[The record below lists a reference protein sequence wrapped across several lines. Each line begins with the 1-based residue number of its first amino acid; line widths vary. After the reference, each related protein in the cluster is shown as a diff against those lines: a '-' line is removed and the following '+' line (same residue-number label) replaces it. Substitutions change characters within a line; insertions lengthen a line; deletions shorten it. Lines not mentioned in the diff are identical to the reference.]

1 MTDEM
6 FDKFVEKTIENF
18 GDSYIDTSLL
28 SYEPHEFSARFERK
42 MRKLIKKQRRFY
54 FPLVKTPLRLSF
66 TVIAMVILM
75 TVTTMMSVGAVREAV
90 LRFFSDIFGSTST
103 VHVTVDNQHPKF
115 IEDAYEI
122 NYDLSSWTNDIE
134 DNCEDYRYKHYVNDD
149 KRITFYQY
157 TQNMFEGSVINTE
170 DADIKETE
178 INGFPA
184 TYFLDN
190 QGKYKIIWDNGKY
203 IFTILANLPKEEVFE
218 IAESVRKSE

>member
-1 MTDEM
+1 MNGNIQELM
-6 FDKFVEKTIENF
+6 KCSIENF

-90 LRFFSDIFGSTST
+90 FRFFSDIFGSTST
-103 VHVTVDNQHPKF
+103 VHVTVDNQHPET
-115 IEDAYEI
+115 IEEI
-122 NYDLSSWTNDIE
+122 YDITYDLSDFTLDSKDENEWFRRIE
-134 DNCEDYRYKHYVNDD
+134 YIYEDKVLV
-149 KRITFYQY
+149 FYQD
-157 TQNMFEGSVINTE
+157 TQDMFEGSVINTE

-178 INGFPA
+178 VNGFPA

-190 QGKYKIIWDNGKY
+190 HGNNKIIWDNGKY

-218 IAESVRKSE
+218 IAKSVKASE